1 MAPLNSLLQGIP
13 AGRNA
18 NLSWNE
24 EASTAFEDIKVAL
37 SNATLLN
44 FPQHDSPTALFV
56 DASDKFCGAVLSQ
69 IDSSGS
75 HRPLE
80 YFSAAFSDAQKR
92 YSTFDKEL
100 LAAYLAVHHFTYF
113 LEGRPFTLYTDHKP
127 LVGAISRKK
136 TPLSNRQA
144 RHLSFISEFTTD
156 VRHIE
161 GKNNVVADCLSRP
174 QITAALSPSF
184 TDYTE
189 LVLAQRDDPSI
200 RELFQSMTSLKLCER
215 AIPNSGLLLLGDTS
229 TGKFRPIIPNSLRTT
244 IFERMHNLSHP
255 GIKATQKLI
264 GERFVWPNMRR
275 DIADKCRTCIS
286 CQQTK
291 ITRHQITPLQH
302 FRTPDARFSHVHVDI
317 VGPLPDS
324 SGYKYLLTVVDRFT
338 RWPEAIP
345 MKDITAQSCADSFLL
360 HWVARFGSPTI
371 ITTDRG
377 AQFTSLLWTEMC
389 QFLGSK
395 LCHTTAFHPAANGLN
410 ERFNRSLKVALK
422 CQSSPDLWY
431 RNLSLV
437 LLGLRSAIKEDM
449 GCAAVEMALGT
460 SIRLPGDYFENS
472 IPVELSEESTVQPA
486 SQYAKTLCSFM
497 NTLRYTMP
505 RHPKKQQT
513 YVDPLLSLCSQ
524 VFVRIDSVK
533 SPLQRPY
540 SGPHFVL
547 ERHDKYFVI
556 EKDGHTDTVSIDRL
570 KPAFVEPI
578 SPIGS
583 SVEEESAETRSFSPT
598 SSSENGD
605 IFAEDLDELPA
616 NRVYSRR
623 GRLITKPIRYRD

>member
-1 MAPLNSLLQGIP
+1 M
-13 AGRNA
+13 
-18 NLSWNE
+18 
-24 EASTAFEDIKVAL
+24 
-37 SNATLLN
+37 
-44 FPQHDSPTALFV
+44 
-56 DASDKFCGAVLSQ
+56 
-69 IDSSGS
+69 
-75 HRPLE
+75 
-80 YFSAAFSDAQKR
+80 
-92 YSTFDKEL
+92 
-100 LAAYLAVHHFTYF
+100 
-113 LEGRPFTLYTDHKP
+113 
-127 LVGAISRKK
+127 
-136 TPLSNRQA
+136 
-144 RHLSFISEFTTD
+144 
-156 VRHIE
+156 
-161 GKNNVVADCLSRP
+161 VADCLSRP
-174 QITAALSPSF
+174 EITAAFSPSF

-200 RELFQSMTSLKLCER
+200 RKLSPSMTSLKLCER

-229 TGKFRPIIPNSLRTT
+229 TGKFRPLISNSLRST
-244 IFERMHNLSHP
+244 IFMRIHNLSHP
-255 GIKATQKLI
+255 GIKATQKLV

-275 DIADKCRTCIS
+275 DIAEKCRTYIF

-291 ITRHQITPLQH
+291 ITRHQVIPLQH
-302 FRTPDARFSHVHVDI
+302 FRTPDARFLHVHVDI

-377 AQFTSLLWTEMC
+377 AKFTSLLWTEMC

-410 ERFNRSLKVALK
+410 ERFNRSFKVVLK
-422 CQSSPDLWY
+422 CQSSPDFWY

-449 GCAAVEMALGT
+449 GCTAVEIASGT
-460 SIRLPGDYFENS
+460 SIRLPGEYFENLT
-472 IPVELSEESTVQPA
+472 PVELSEESTVQPA
-486 SQYAKTLCSFM
+486 SQYAKTLCSFI
-497 NTLRYTMP
+497 NSLRYTIP
-505 RHPKKQQT
+505 RHPKNQQT
-513 YVDPLLSLCSQ
+513 YVDLLLFRCPQ

-547 ERHDKYFVI
+547 EQHDKYFVI
-556 EKDGHTDTVSIDRL
+556 EKDGHTDILSINRL
-570 KPAFVEPI
+570 KPAFVVPI
-578 SPIGS
+578 PLTGS
-583 SVEEESAETRSFSPT
+583 SVEEESAEILSFSST
-598 SSSENGD
+598 SSSENED
-605 IFAEDLDELPA
+605 NFAGDLDELPA

-623 GRLITKPIRYRD
+623 GRLITKPTPVRYRD